1 MADHQKNNG
10 PLEVG
15 AAMDYSEH
23 EKTFGMFVG
32 LAKYGSLACVSLM
45 IAMAFG
51 FFAGGLFSGTVLW
64 FVLMMAGY
72 FLL

>member
-15 AAMDYSEH
+15 AVMDYSEH